1 MKESPF
7 SFDFNDKAKNKK
19 QEHENKG
26 VFEKKITNSP
36 IFLQKI
42 RRIQY

>member
-26 VFEKKITNSP
+26 VFEEKNNEQSNFYT
-36 IFLQKI
+36 
-42 RRIQY
+42 